1 MNKNIFR
8 IALTGGPCAGKTT
21 ALAKIIERFSDLG
34 YLVYALPETP
44 TIFSN
49 VSINFATPDKQY
61 FYNIEKAVLKYQ
73 IQMEDT
79 FLELA
84 RCAPQPVLI
93 ISDRGTMDISAYME
107 PTIWQALLDE
117 LGIPEVKLRDARYDA
132 VIHMVSA
139 AVGAEQF
146 YTTDN
151 NSARHE
157 GIDLA
162 RELDNRILKAWTG
175 HPQLQIVENDVD
187 FDIKIKNVI
196 RSIQQLLGEEVE
208 PKQEEQRRKLLVR
221 VVGEIPYGVN
231 TEIEQTYITSESGAS
246 IRIRKR
252 GLGGNYVYFM
262 SQKLSKGEEA
272 KTIITERQISPDEY
286 LTYLNHINPQTDEVV
301 VHKFRRKSFIWAKQ
315 YFELDHFTEPAL
327 AERILEIKTAVG
339 EEIKLPPF
347 LELVQ
352 EVTGNP
358 DYARL

>member
-49 VSINFATPDKQY
+49 VSINFGTPDKQY

-84 RCAPQPVLI
+84 RSAPQPVLI
-93 ISDRGTMDISAYME
+93 IADRGTMDISAYME

-117 LGIPEVKLRDARYDA
+117 LGLSEVKLRDARYDA

-139 AVGAEQF
+139 AVGAEQY
-146 YTTDN
+146 YTTEN

-175 HPQLQIVENDVD
+175 HPRLKIVENDVD
-187 FDIKIKNVI
+187 FDLKIKNVV
-196 RSIQQLLGEEVE
+196 RTIQSLIGESPE
-208 PKQEEQRRKLLVR
+208 PTIAEERHKLLVR
-221 VVGEIPYGVN
+221 VVGEIPYGVEA
-231 TEIEQTYITSESGAS
+231 EIYQTYITGESGTS
-246 IRIRKR
+246 VRVRKR
-252 GLGGNYVYFM
+252 GQGGNYVYFM
-262 SQKLSKGEEA
+262 SQKQVIGATA

-286 LTYLNHINPQTDEVV
+286 LTYLNHINPQTDKVA
-301 VHKFRRKSFIWAKQ
+301 VHQFLRKSFIWAKQ
-315 YFELDHFTEPAL
+315 YFELDRYIEPSGDVY
-327 AERILEIKTAVG
+327 ILEIKTAVG
-339 EEIKLPPF
+339 AELRLPPF
-347 LELVQ
+347 LEIIE
-352 EVTGNP
+352 EVTSNP
-358 DYARL
+358 DYALM